1 MDDQTNRCKKREKS
15 ASFDYGFH
23 LRLSAVCGIEY
34 GIELNLVNF
43 TICPITLRL
52 KEGGRVFP

>member
-1 MDDQTNRCKKREKS
+1 MNCCEKTEKS

-23 LRLSAVCGIEY
+23 IHPSAVRGIEY

-43 TICPITLRL
+43 TMCSITLRL
-52 KEGGRVFP
+52 EEGGECFFPR